1 MISLMISQIVPVA
14 VGNALQIFL
23 EPPPDAISWRLL
35 RNESGTFANQEDPAA
50 VCLYRGDDLTC
61 VMDSHCLVNGTSYCY
76 CVFYFDDTE
85 WTPSAIVS
93 ATPGSTYA
101 DQSIDVLSV
110 VRDRLDC
117 GLQNEILLGNLS
129 PSSGVIAVLNAPPIF
144 EETSWPVVT
153 VHVTSDSS
161 GERAIGELVFPDEFN
176 AVSSQW
182 SETQGWL
189 ARVQLAIVGW
199 SKNPDER
206 IALRKALRKIV
217 IGNLDVF
224 DSAGMIQIDFAQQDI
239 DELSSFPAP
248 VYQAMCTFSCEAPAG
263 VSQTA
268 ALTGD
273 LANPS
278 INPIF

>member
-1 MISLMISQIVPVA
+1 MISQIVPLA

-23 EPPPDAISWRLL
+23 EPPTDAINWRLL
-35 RNESGTFANQEDPAA
+35 RNESGTFIDQNDPAA
-50 VCLYRGDDLTC
+50 VCLYGGNDLTC

-76 CVFYFDDTE
+76 CVFYFDGTD
-85 WTPSAIVS
+85 WTPSAMAS
-93 ATPGSTYA
+93 ATAGSTYA
-101 DQSIDVLSV
+101 DQSVDVLSV

-117 GLQNEILLGNLS
+117 GLQNEVLLGNLS

-153 VHVTSDSS
+153 VHVTSDGS
-161 GERAIGELVFPDEFN
+161 GERGLGELVFPDEFN
-176 AVSSQW
+176 PVSTQW
-182 SETQGWL
+182 SEAQGWL

-224 DSAGMIQIDFAQQDI
+224 DSAGMIQIDFSQQDI
-239 DELSSFPAP
+239 DELSSYPAP
-248 VYQAMCTFSCEAPAG
+248 LYQSMCTFSCEAPAG
-263 VSQTA
+263 VSQNV
-268 ALTGD
+268 ALTNE

-278 INPIF
+278 IDPVF